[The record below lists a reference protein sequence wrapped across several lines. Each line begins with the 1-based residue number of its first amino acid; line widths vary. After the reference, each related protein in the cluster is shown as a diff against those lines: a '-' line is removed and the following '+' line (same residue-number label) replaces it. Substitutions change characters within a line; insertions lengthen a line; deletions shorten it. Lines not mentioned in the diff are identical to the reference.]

1 LLLPEKQSL
10 TPKGVSFFEPSLL
23 LNNVM
28 PKNSNEKITAN
39 WVDGELRLAGALD
52 SRMIE
57 LLRAIEQSGS
67 INQATKQVG
76 LSYKGAWQM
85 IERAN
90 NLAPKVLITTT
101 TGGNKGGG
109 TRLTAAG
116 LSLLKLFTRLELQHR
131 QFLQQLN
138 QDLADDP
145 DMLMLLK
152 RLVIKTSAT
161 NQLFGIITSIQTGA
175 VNAEVSVELKGGEQ
189 IVASLA
195 VTELKRLKLRIGNDV
210 VLLING
216 PEIIIITDPGNS
228 TLSARNSLRGTV
240 IRVQYDG
247 VDAEVVIQLP
257 CGDSLVAMISQISA
271 LALGLIPGISASAI
285 FKSNAVLLGTQSSNA
300 TQSVTIKKIVEL

>member
-1 LLLPEKQSL
+1 MS
-10 TPKGVSFFEPSLL
+10 
-23 LNNVM
+23 
-28 PKNSNEKITAN
+28 KNLNEKITAN
-39 WVDGELRLAGALD
+39 WVEGELRLAGALD

-90 NLAPKVLITTT
+90 NLAPKVLITTA
-101 TGGNKGGG
+101 TGGSKGGG
-109 TRLTAAG
+109 TQLTTAG

-145 DMLMLLK
+145 NMLMLLK

-161 NQLFGIITSIQTGA
+161 NQLFGTITNIQTGA

-189 IVASLA
+189 IVSTL
-195 VTELKRLKLRIGNDV
+195 TLSELRLLGLSIGSDV

-216 PEIIIITDPGNS
+216 PEIIILTDPGNL
-228 TLSARNSLRGTV
+228 TLSARNCLCGAV

-257 CGDSLVAMISQISA
+257 SGDSLVSTISQVSA
-271 LALGLIPGISASAI
+271 LSLGLIPGVSANAI
-285 FKSNAVLLGTQSSNA
+285 FKSNAVIIGT
-300 TQSVTIKKIVEL
+300 I

>member
-1 LLLPEKQSL
+1 
-10 TPKGVSFFEPSLL
+10 
-23 LNNVM
+23 M

-101 TGGNKGGG
+101 TGGSKGGG
-109 TRLTAAG
+109 TQLTAAG